1 MYIIH
6 KNIDDDLETLPD
18 ITETPIWKEY
28 DDMQCSKNVKLL
40 ANLYM
45 AIQKRENYYQL
56 NTPTAY
62 GDPQYMYHCG
72 MVIGILQASDMEEIA
87 ENNCIIIKK
96 NNRRVLIIEKV
107 KRAKAYYEC
116 KKEISELM
124 KSLGI

>member
-6 KNIDDDLETLPD
+6 KNIDDGLEKLPD
-18 ITETPIWKEY
+18 ITETPIWEEY
-28 DDMQCSKNVKLL
+28 DKMKCSKKVKLL

-62 GDPQYMYHCG
+62 GDPQYMYNCG
-72 MVIGILQASDMEEIA
+72 LVIGILQASDMEEIV
-87 ENNCIIIKK
+87 ENNCIVIKK
-96 NNRRVLIIEKV
+96 NKRRLLIIEKV
-107 KRAKAYYEC
+107 ERPQAYYIC

-124 KSLGI
+124 KSIGI